1 MPKITDTYQLAYA
14 CCETVLK
21 ELNRF
26 PTIDLIRE
34 RIGVNSPNTIK
45 KAMNDWTEAFVKQ
58 YIEQQQATMAFP
70 EVPAVL
76 NDAVYQLWKRS
87 VNEAEQL
94 ASIKTEALQAQ
105 LNELQQTI
113 EHYKTNCLAIQ
124 QALQNETDKVAAT
137 EKQLTTLNQE
147 HQLTHKEL
155 LESQQREQ
163 ALANALE
170 EQSKRE
176 QAFMEQ
182 HAKRLQQDQD
192 WMQRRILEERELAA
206 EKWQAKHQQLVERL
220 GFLKA
225 QEQQVQR
232 SQTLLQTQNQQLL
245 AEITQLKEHQND
257 SKVASKPLHRFK
269 RHRAQ
274 LLK

>member
-58 YIEQQQATMAFP
+58 YIEQQQATIAFP

-94 ASIKTEALQAQ
+94 ANIKAEALKAQ
-105 LNELQQTI
+105 LDELQQTI
-113 EHYKTNCLAIQ
+113 DHYKTDCLALQ
-124 QALQNETDKVAAT
+124 QALQNETNKLTAT
-137 EKQLTTLNQE
+137 EKQLATLNLE
-147 HQLTHKEL
+147 HQLTLTEL
-155 LESQQREQ
+155 LETQQREQ

-176 QAFMEQ
+176 QALMEQ
-182 HAKRLQQDQD
+182 HAERLQQDQT

-206 EKWQAKHQQLVERL
+206 EKWQAKYLQQEERL
-220 GFLKA
+220 AFLKA
-225 QEQQVQR
+225 QAEQALQ

-245 AEITQLKEHQND
+245 AEIKQLKTQQISD
-257 SKVASKPLHRFK
+257 SVPLKRSQRFK
-269 RHRAQ
+269 AHQ
-274 LLK
+274 KLK

>member
-87 VNEAEQL
+87 VKEAEQL
-94 ASIKTEALQAQ
+94 ANIKTEALLAQ

-113 EHYKTNCLAIQ
+113 EHYKADSLFIQ
-124 QALQNETDKVAAT
+124 QALQNESDKVAAT

-147 HQLTHKEL
+147 HQLTHEEL
-155 LESQQREQ
+155 LESLQREQTLANTLEEQNKREQ
-163 ALANALE
+163 AL
-170 EQSKRE
+170 
-176 QAFMEQ
+176 MEQ
-182 HAKRLQQDQD
+182 HTKRLQQDQD

-206 EKWQAKHQQLVERL
+206 EKWQAKHQQQEERL
-220 GFLKA
+220 AFLKSQAEQA
-225 QEQQVQR
+225 QQ
-232 SQTLLQTQNQQLL
+232 SQALLQTQNQQLL
-245 AEITQLKEHQND
+245 AEITQLKAHQND
-257 SKVASKPLHRFK
+257 SKIAAKPLHKFK